1 MRDVLR
7 DRQQWGARAMVSTGS
22 SAATLAAL
30 DVLRD
35 GGTAFDAAITASA
48 VLTVAMPMASGP
60 AGDAAAVFHV
70 EGSAQAW
77 SLTGLGRAPTH
88 ATAANFTARGHRTVP
103 GRGIESATTPGL
115 LGAWCALHE
124 AHGTMPWSRLLAP
137 AIALAEQGTPVTTQ
151 TARWIQDNLA
161 VLSQPEF
168 AGLYGPHAAKS
179 AVGGLLPNPGLA
191 ALYRLMASSVDGLE
205 AELDAS
211 VTELSNRLDGFFA
224 PGDCRVRVGE
234 IVPAATAS
242 AAGAQVAT
250 NPAPTQGVLLLQNL
264 SLYERLRGGGSADS
278 AAGVHLLSEIFHQTY
293 AWRVE
298 HLGDPTCTPPA
309 DPLAEAVLAELAG
322 EVDPDKRSATRY
334 AGHYNDGDTTHFA
347 IVDEVG
353 NSVSWTQSLG
363 LGFGSGVGVGE
374 LGLLLCNR
382 LGRSATLSP
391 TEPNG
396 VAPGRR
402 PVNTIFA
409 WSAGDADGV
418 RWLGGTPGGD
428 GQCQWN
434 TQLLAAMLVDG
445 VGPSAALNR
454 PRWTYLPGA
463 DKTEAGVPPHLQ
475 VDSSMPADVQEWLGA
490 AGHTLRVRAS
500 VGGAQRV
507 LGRDARSVYGLD
519 DGRQEGLTAGF

>member
-30 DVLRD
+30 DVLRE
-35 GGTAFDAAITASA
+35 GGTVFDAAITASA

-60 AGDAAAVFHV
+60 AGDAAAVFHLA
-70 EGSAQAW
+70 GSPGAW
-77 SLTGLGRAPTH
+77 SLTGLGRAPAR
-88 ATAANFTARGHRTVP
+88 ATVENFAARGHRTVP

-115 LGAWCALHE
+115 LGAWCALHDR
-124 AHGTMPWSRLLAP
+124 HGTMPWSRLVAP
-137 AIALAEQGTPVTTQ
+137 AVALAEQGTPVTAQ

-168 AGLYGPHAAKS
+168 AGLYGPHAAPS

-191 ALYRLMASSVDGLE
+191 ALYRLMADSVDELE

-211 VTELSNRLDGFFA
+211 VTRLSDRLGGFFA

-242 AAGAQVAT
+242 VAGARVAT

-264 SLYERLRGGGSADS
+264 LLYARLRGGHSADS
-278 AAGVHLLSEIFHQTY
+278 GAGVHLLSEIFHQTY
-293 AWRVE
+293 AWRIE
-298 HLGDPTCTPPA
+298 HLGDPVSTPPA
-309 DPLAEAVLAELAG
+309 DPLAEAVLAGLAA
-322 EVDPDKRSATRY
+322 EVDPDRPTATRY
-334 AGHYNDGDTTHFA
+334 AGHYREGDTTHFA
-347 IVDEVG
+347 IADRAG

-418 RWLGGTPGGD
+418 RLLGGTPGGD

-434 TQLLAAMLVDG
+434 AQVLAAMLLDG

-463 DKTEAGVPPHLQ
+463 DKTEAGVPQHLQ
-475 VDSSMPADVQEWLGA
+475 VDSSMPAEVQQWLRD
-490 AGHTLRVRAS
+490 AGHVLRVRTG
-500 VGGAQRV
+500 VGGVLRV
-507 LGRDARSVYGLD
+507 LERRPQSVYGLD
-519 DGRQEGLTAGF
+519 DGRQEGLTSGF

>member
-7 DRQQWGARAMVSTGS
+7 DRQQWGTRAMVSTGS

-60 AGDAAAVFHV
+60 AGDAAAVFHLA
-70 EGSAQAW
+70 GSAQAW
-77 SLTGLGRAPTH
+77 SLTGLGRAPAH

-124 AHGTMPWSRLLAP
+124 RHGTLPWSRLLAP
-137 AIALAEQGTPVTTQ
+137 AVDLAERGTPVTTQ
-151 TARWIQDNLA
+151 TARWIQDNLK

-168 AGLYGPHAAKS
+168 AGLYGPHTS
-179 AVGGLLPNPGLA
+179 AVGGRLRNPGLA
-191 ALYRLMASSVDGLE
+191 ALYRLLARSVDELE
-205 AELDAS
+205 AVLDAS
-211 VTELSNRLDGFFA
+211 VTRLSERLGGFFA
-224 PGDCRVRVGE
+224 PGDCGVRIGE
-234 IVPAATAS
+234 VLPAATTTV
-242 AAGAQVAT
+242 AGAQVAT

-264 SLYERLRGGGSADS
+264 ALYERLREHGGADS
-278 AAGVHLLSEIFHQTY
+278 AANVHLLSEIVHQTY
-293 AWRVE
+293 AWRIA
-298 HLGDPTCTPPA
+298 HLGDPACTPPA
-309 DPLAEAVLAELAG
+309 DPLAEAVLADLAG

-334 AGHYNDGDTTHFA
+334 AGHYTDGDTTHFA
-347 IVDEVG
+347 VIDEAG

-363 LGFGSGVGVGE
+363 LGFGTGVGVGE

-391 TEPNG
+391 GEPNG
-396 VAPGRR
+396 VSPGRR

-409 WSAGDADGV
+409 WSAADADGV
-418 RWLGGTPGGD
+418 RRLGGTPGGD

-434 TQLLAAMLVDG
+434 TQVLAALLVDG
-445 VGPSAALNR
+445 VSPLVALNR

-475 VDSSMPADVQEWLGA
+475 VDSSMPADVQEWLSG
-490 AGHTLRVRAS
+490 AGHTLRVRTS
-500 VGGAQRV
+500 VGGVLRV
-507 LGRDARSVYGLD
+507 LGRHPESLYGLD
-519 DGRQEGLTAGF
+519 DGRQEGLTAGW